1 MPTFIFTSYILRCRT
16 EREYAVEV
24 TYSVTPGRPAQLYG
38 DYPHP
43 AEPDEIEIVT
53 AFVDGDAELTDEDY
67 DRFHDEAC
75 ARSVEDMAEYH
86 SEAAEYRA
94 EQRRDAA
101 A

>member
-1 MPTFIFTSYILRCRT
+1 MVAEVAAHYGQIDMLFANAGIYI
-16 EREYAVEV
+16 
-24 TYSVTPGRPAQLYG
+24 PGQ
-38 DYPHP
+38 
-43 AEPDEIEIVT
+43 
-53 AFVDGDAELTDEDY
+53 FVDGDAELTDEDY